1 MLHNIY
7 IFLTIWLS
15 ISCINLWPVW
25 VCCNGISHFTWPSR
39 DLLAAINFPLRLLL
53 LLHTIYMNI
62 LPANLHIIIVN
73 CVGPSL
79 LQHAYP
85 LASPFPLSLSLS
97 FSLCVAFNQLLTL
110 TSLARRSTRLF
121 SLLSL
126 AFYLRAPLSM
136 SLRTSLPV
144 LCLSWL
150 PQWLSEPQSVTVSLS
165 GWDFPLCCQ
174 SPLLRLCLPCGK
186 ANVKVDSALPA
197 ACCRCRGLWRHS
209 AAISHCIRNGL

>member
-1 MLHNIY
+1 M
-7 IFLTIWLS
+7 
-15 ISCINLWPVW
+15 
-25 VCCNGISHFTWPSR
+25 
-39 DLLAAINFPLRLLL
+39 
-53 LLHTIYMNI
+53 HT
-62 LPANLHIIIVN
+62 
-73 CVGPSL
+73 
-79 LQHAYP
+79 
-85 LASPFPLSLSLS
+85 PFPLSLSLS

-136 SLRTSLPV
+136 TLFLSPSPV

-197 ACCRCRGLWRHS
+197 ACCLLSLSGPVAAFCCDFALHS
-209 AAISHCIRNGL
+209 KWIIIELSLASLNPKLATQGRQRKARKAEGSMLRYTV

>member
-1 MLHNIY
+1 MVSL
-7 IFLTIWLS
+7 
-15 ISCINLWPVW
+15 
-25 VCCNGISHFTWPSR
+25 HFTWPSR
-39 DLLAAINFPLRLLL
+39 DLWAAINFPLR

-85 LASPFPLSLSLS
+85 PHPFAAPSPLSLS

-110 TSLARRSTRLF
+110 TSLARRASSRF
-121 SLLSL
+121 YHWHFIYVPPSPPSLSL
-126 AFYLRAPLSM
+126 C
-136 SLRTSLPV
+136 LP
-144 LCLSWL
+144 WL

-165 GWDFPLCCQ
+165 VWLRFPPAVSLLCFGFVC
-174 SPLLRLCLPCGK
+174 
-186 ANVKVDSALPA
+186 PA
-197 ACCRCRGLWRHS
+197 ARLMSRLTQCCRCHSRCCRGLRRHS

>member
-1 MLHNIY
+1 
-7 IFLTIWLS
+7 
-15 ISCINLWPVW
+15 
-25 VCCNGISHFTWPSR
+25 
-39 DLLAAINFPLRLLL
+39 
-53 LLHTIYMNI
+53 MNI

-85 LASPFPLSLSLS
+85 PHPFAAPSPLSLS

-126 AFYLRAPLSM
+126 AFYLRAPPPLSLSM
-136 SLRTSLPV
+136 SALV
-144 LCLSWL
+144 A
-150 PQWLSEPQSVTVSLS
+150 SVTQWATVSHSQLVCLAEIS
-165 GWDFPLCCQ
+165 PCCQ

-186 ANVKVDSALPA
+186 ANVKVDSVLPA
-197 ACCRCRGLWRHS
+197 A
-209 AAISHCIRNGL
+209 AATVAAVGACGGILLRFRIAFEMDYNWVELG

>member
-1 MLHNIY
+1 MF

-25 VCCNGISHFTWPSR
+25 VCCNGISNFTWPSR
-39 DLLAAINFPLRLLL
+39 DLWAAINFPLR

-85 LASPFPLSLSLS
+85 PHPFAAPSSLSLS

-110 TSLARRSTRLF
+110 MSLARRSTRLF

-126 AFYLRAPLSM
+126 AFYLRAPPSPLYVCSG
-136 SLRTSLPV
+136 
-144 LCLSWL
+144 CLSDSVSHS
-150 PQWLSEPQSVTVSLS
+150 QWQSACLS
-165 GWDFPLCCQ
+165 GWDFPLL
-174 SPLLRLCLPCGK
+174 SVSS
-186 ANVKVDSALPA
+186 ASALFA
-197 ACCRCRGLWRHS
+197 LRQG
-209 AAISHCIRNGL
+209 